1 MVRKCI
7 KREKRKREKDKKKSN
22 RITKKD
28 MRIKGNTRGEG
39 KGQGNI
45 LKSGKERKNGETW
58 KILRIREEMTEGRE
72 EKVRKYL

>member
-1 MVRKCI
+1 MYK
-7 KREKRKREKDKKKSN
+7 KRKKKEGEGQKKSN